1 MDGSYRRENR
11 SSDRDPGKQTGRAG
25 ETIRSQK
32 HNCNAQDGKSKT
44 VPLILESLGLQKPKL
59 SQRHMTEVLQTEPA
73 SRCKLG
79 LSNRGKDL
87 FSELET

>member
-32 HNCNAQDGKSKT
+32 HNCNVQDGKSKI